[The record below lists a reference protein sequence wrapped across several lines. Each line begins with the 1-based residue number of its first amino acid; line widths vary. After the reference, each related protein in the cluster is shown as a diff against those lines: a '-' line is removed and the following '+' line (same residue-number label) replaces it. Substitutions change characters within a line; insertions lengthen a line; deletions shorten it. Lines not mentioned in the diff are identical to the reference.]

1 MKIKKILFST
11 MAMMALTTSFISCM
25 DKRETIGAGAGVLTN
40 EEIERLPEDQ
50 KESELDKKLAQM
62 RAFRKKNIKI
72 ENGSMS
78 AISYNDQDVLGQSEN
93 RPVFDKDEYKII
105 FNKVY
110 DHLAEKFGIDRS
122 DEIALAKLDNAT
134 CIDPRINRI
143 YDNKD
148 KGVAN
153 GYKNENI
160 YVHEYEEK
168 NNSYKYLIM
177 VKEQNVWKIIHD
189 GESYLK

>member
-25 DKRETIGAGAGVLTN
+25 DKREIIGAGAGVLTN

-134 CIDPRINRI
+134 CIDPRVNRI

>member
-1 MKIKKILFST
+1 MKGKKILFTT
-11 MAMMALTTSFISCM
+11 MVMMTLTTSFISCT
-25 DKRETIGAGAGVLTN
+25 DKNNAIEGGGATLTN

-50 KESELDKKLAQM
+50 KESELDKKLIQM

-78 AISYNDQDVLGQSEN
+78 AISYNDQGISGQSEN
-93 RPVFDKDEYKII
+93 RPEFDKEEYKII
-105 FNKVY
+105 FNIVY
-110 DHLAEKFGIDRS
+110 DYLAEKFDIDRD
-122 DEIALAKLDNAT
+122 DEIALARIDNAT
-134 CIDPRINRI
+134 CIDPRINKI
-143 YDNKD
+143 YDEDD

-160 YVHEYEEK
+160 YVHEYEDT
-168 NNSYKYLIM
+168 NNSYKYLVM
-177 VKEQNVWKIIHD
+177 VKEKDMWKIIHD